1 MNLFTIKIYIY
12 FFKISQWQNVA
23 ANSIFLLRCHV
34 FSALSI
40 IYVTVTHTRP
50 LLILVSFISLL
61 LSFLSASFARIWCSQ
76 RSLYRYTGEAVFS
89 FITIFRKSRN
99 IFSSLCFLS
108 IWEIFYISH
117 IVERFFFINAYYL
130 CFFYYHI
137 CIEYRYTFNY
147 WLKLIFVEI

>member
-23 ANSIFLLRCHV
+23 ANSIFLLHCHV
-34 FSALSI
+34 FSALSV

-99 IFSSLCFLS
+99 IFSSLFCF
-108 IWEIFYISH
+108 
-117 IVERFFFINAYYL
+117 
-130 CFFYYHI
+130 
-137 CIEYRYTFNY
+137 YRYEKFSIYRISSSDFFLLTCTTYAFSII
-147 WLKLIFVEI
+147 IFVSSNDIRSSID